1 MCTKDSQ
8 TLDIWPGMVE
18 SQIVALE
25 ADRKVVGS
33 GIVIVTNQMIPV
45 TQEFM
50 GMDVEPDFRGNDIVQ
65 MLEVYKMS
73 SPL

>member
-1 MCTKDSQ
+1 
-8 TLDIWPGMVE
+8 MVE

-45 TQEFM
+45 TQEFT
-50 GMDVEPDFRGNDIVQ
+50 PDFRGNNIIQ
-65 MLEVYKMS
+65 MLEVYKML